1 MEGYLHSGVIR
12 MADNFVGHDFAAKTF
27 PFQQPVGFPLTSFSG
42 VPWGQ
47 AIVNEVWESQVIG
60 AGDTGTINLDIQ
72 VPNDYVSMLRSFHL
86 QAVDSGNITW
96 AFGSMGLAY
105 QQPGGPYQDNITDLP
120 ESNYL
125 WWNLIPSSG
134 LAIRDRF
141 STEITTVNFNLG
153 TQHAGS
159 TGPGGGLFVS
169 RFDSNPTEIP
179 LWLPPGTATLKS
191 RAMVIYLENNSASQP
206 AATFRFNAVFD
217 LYTQEQAYASGVMSS
232 PRVFS

>member
-1 MEGYLHSGVIR
+1 

-72 VPNDYVSMLRSFHL
+72 VPNDYVSLLRSFHL
-86 QAVDSGNITW
+86 QAYDTASIAWNYGV
-96 AFGSMGLAY
+96 MGLAY
-105 QQPGGPYQDNITDLP
+105 QNPGGPYKNNITDLP

-125 WWNLIPSSG
+125 WWQLVPTHDIEV
-134 LAIRDRF
+134 RDRF
-141 STEITTVNFNLG
+141 STGARVMNFNLG
-153 TQHAGS
+153 ISGTVSSVTQNIHD
-159 TGPGGGLFVS
+159 
-169 RFDSNPTEIP
+169 FDLNDPSNVP
-179 LWLPPGTATLKS
+179 LWLPPGTATLKN
-191 RAMVIYLENNSASQP
+191 RAMVIYLENDTASQP

>member
-1 MEGYLHSGVIR
+1 

-86 QAVDSGNITW
+86 QAYDTASINW
-96 AFGSMGLAY
+96 QFGAMGLAY
-105 QQPGGPYQDNITDLP
+105 QEPGGPYKDNISDLP

-125 WWNLIPSSG
+125 WWHLIPSTGVS
-134 LAIRDRF
+134 IRDRF
-141 STEITTVNFNLG
+141 SSTTYIASFNLG
-153 TQHAGS
+153 NQTFDDS
-159 TGPGGGLFVS
+159 GGANYVYE
-169 RFDSNPTEIP
+169 FDVNDPTKVP

-191 RAMVIYLENNSASQP
+191 RAMIVYLENDNASQP

-232 PRVFS
+232 PRVLS

>member
-12 MADNFVGHDFAAKTF
+12 MADTFVGHDFAAKTF
-27 PFQQPVGFPLTSFSG
+27 PFQQPVGFPLTTFSG

-47 AIVNEVWESQVIG
+47 AIVNETWESQVIG

-86 QAVDSGNITW
+86 QAYDGAALNWVNGV
-96 AFGSMGLAY
+96 MGLAY
-105 QQPGGPYQDNITDLP
+105 QNPGGPYKNNITDLP

-125 WWNLIPSSG
+125 WWDLIPSVGRS
-134 LAIRDRF
+134 IRDRF
-141 STEITTVNFNLG
+141 STTFHTADFNLG
-153 TQHAGS
+153 VENKPDTTAYSVAHD
-159 TGPGGGLFVS
+159 
-169 RFDSNPTEIP
+169 FDVNDPSDVP
-179 LWLPPGTATLKS
+179 LWLPPGSATLKN
-191 RAMVIYLENNSASQP
+191 RAMIVYIENNTESQP

-217 LYTQEQAYASGVMSS
+217 LYTQEQAYAAGVMSS

>member
-1 MEGYLHSGVIR
+1 

-86 QAVDSGNITW
+86 QAVDAAAIAWG
-96 AFGSMGLAY
+96 FGSMGLAY
-105 QQPGGPYQDNITDLP
+105 QQPGGPYKDNVTELP

-125 WWNLIPSSG
+125 WWNLIPSAG
-134 LAIRDRF
+134 IGIRDRF
-141 STEITTVNFNLG
+141 ATESYLSTFNLG
-153 TQHAGS
+153 HPGT
-159 TGPGGGLFVS
+159 GGGVGITHE
-169 RFDSNPTEIP
+169 FDVNDPTKIP
-179 LWLPPGTATLKS
+179 LWLPPGTASLKD

-217 LYTQEQAYASGVMSS
+217 LYTQEQAYAAGVMSS
-232 PRVFS
+232 PRVLS

>member
-1 MEGYLHSGVIR
+1 

-47 AIVNEVWESQVIG
+47 GIVNENWESQAYG
-60 AGDTGTINLDIQ
+60 AGDTGTINIDVQ

-86 QAVDSGNITW
+86 QAVDTAEIKW
-96 AFGSMGLAY
+96 EFGVMGLAY
-105 QQPGGPYQDNITDLP
+105 QNPGGPYKDNISDLP

-125 WWNLIPSSG
+125 WWQLVPSNDVSV
-134 LAIRDRF
+134 RDRF
-141 STEITTVNFNLG
+141 STDLRLKTFNLG
-153 TQHAGS
+153 ISLARGDFDV
-159 TGPGGGLFVS
+159 PVS
-169 RFDSNPTEIP
+169 DFDLNDPTDVP
-179 LWLPPGTATLKS
+179 LWLPPGSATLKD
-191 RAMVIYLENNSASQP
+191 RAMIIYLENNTASQP

-232 PRVFS
+232 PRVFT

>member
-1 MEGYLHSGVIR
+1 

-42 VPWGQ
+42 IPWGQ

-86 QAVDSGNITW
+86 QAYDTAGIEW
-96 AFGSMGLAY
+96 AFGTMGLAY
-105 QQPGGPYQDNITDLP
+105 QNPGGPYKDDVSDLP

-125 WWNLIPSSG
+125 WWQLVPSTD
-134 LAIRDRF
+134 IHVRERF
-141 STEITTVNFNLG
+141 GTNVRLKNFNLG
-153 TQHAGS
+153 VYQDAA
-159 TGPGGGLFVS
+159 V
-169 RFDSNPTEIP
+169 FDLASKENYLNLNDPSAVP
-179 LWLPPGTATLKS
+179 LWLPPGTATLKN
-191 RAMVIYLENNSASQP
+191 RAMVIYLENDTASQP

-217 LYTQEQAYASGVMSS
+217 LYTQEQAYAAGVMSS
-232 PRVFS
+232 PRVFT

>member
-1 MEGYLHSGVIR
+1 

-72 VPNDYVSMLRSFHL
+72 VPNDYVSLLRSFHL
-86 QAVDSGNITW
+86 QAYDTAAITW
-96 AFGSMGLAY
+96 ASGTVGLAY
-105 QQPGGPYQDNITDLP
+105 QNPGGPYKDNISELP

-125 WWNLIPSSG
+125 WWQLAPSVSRST
-134 LAIRDRF
+134 RDRF
-141 STEITTVNFNLG
+141 STNTFLQTYNIGVELFFPGSAEPDTRLMNVN
-153 TQHAGS
+153 
-159 TGPGGGLFVS
+159 V
-169 RFDSNPTEIP
+169 PTDVP
-179 LWLPPGTATLKS
+179 LWLPPGEATLKN
-191 RAMVIYLENNSASQP
+191 RAMVVYLENDNASQP
-206 AATFRFNAVFD
+206 SATFRFNAVFD

>member
-1 MEGYLHSGVIR
+1 

-27 PFQQPVGFPLTSFSG
+27 PYQQPVGFPLTSFSG

-60 AGDTGTINLDIQ
+60 AGDTGTINIDVQI
-72 VPNDYVSMLRSFHL
+72 PNDYVSMLRSFHL
-86 QAVDSGNITW
+86 QAYDTAAINW
-96 AFGSMGLAY
+96 AFGYMGLAY
-105 QQPGGPYQDNITDLP
+105 QNPGGPYKDNVSDLP

-125 WWNLIPSSG
+125 WWQLVPGNDVG
-134 LAIRDRF
+134 VRERF
-141 STEITTVNFNLG
+141 STVARVRSFNLG
-153 TQHAGS
+153 ISSHK
-159 TGPGGGLFVS
+159 LFDDLPTHD
-169 RFDSNPTEIP
+169 FDLNDPSDVP
-179 LWLPPGTATLKS
+179 LWLPPGSATLKN
-191 RAMVIYLENNSASQP
+191 RAMVIYLENDSASQP

>member
-1 MEGYLHSGVIR
+1 

-47 AIVNEVWESQVIG
+47 AIVNEVWESQAIG

-72 VPNDYVSMLRSFHL
+72 VPNDYVSLLRTFHL
-86 QAVDSGNITW
+86 QASDTAAINWTW
-96 AFGSMGLAY
+96 GVMGLAY
-105 QQPGGPYQDNITDLP
+105 QDPGGPYKDNISDLP

-125 WWNLIPSSG
+125 WWQLVPSNPIS
-134 LAIRDRF
+134 IRDRF
-141 STEITTVNFNLG
+141 STDTYMKTYSV
-153 TQHAGS
+153 GS
-159 TGPGGGLFVS
+159 TTEPVVGEGTHNFKS
-169 RFDSNPTEIP
+169 INNPTDFP
-179 LWLPPGTATLKS
+179 LWLPPGTATLKD
-191 RAMVIYLENNSASQP
+191 RAMVVYIENNSASQP